1 MELTLSDK
9 TFRGV
14 CRQPGLAVG
23 GLVGLLDEL
32 KLAGDLSVV
41 DESQCFCLVLH
52 VFHILEVEL
61 EQNTRSLNEAKRRIV
76 TLPLR
81 QLRMNRQLD

>member
-1 MELTLSDK
+1 MEPTLSNEA
-9 TFRGV
+9 FVGV
-14 CRQPGLAVG
+14 CRQPRLAVG

-41 DESQCFCLVLH
+41 DESQRFRLVLH

-61 EQNTRSLNEAKRRIV
+61 EQNKRSLNESEGQIES
-76 TLPLR
+76 L
-81 QLRMNRQLD
+81 

>member
-1 MELTLSDK
+1 MGPTLSNK
-9 TFRGV
+9 TFGGV

-32 KLAGDLSVV
+32 KLAGHLSVV
-41 DESQCFCLVLH
+41 DEPQRLRLVLH

-61 EQNTRSLNEAKRRIV
+61 EQNKSSLNEAEGRLV
-76 TLPLR
+76 TL
-81 QLRMNRQLD
+81 